1 MFIKNQFFYNSSFSE
16 ISGKYSDKLPTFFFF
31 FFLVRFLTTIIFFFV
46 VFTLFYSCVII
57 ELLSAADAGITV
69 LSLGDIGFMTI
80 LKFGGGKGD
89 LDGGRSIS
97 SDHPKIIGSGIF
109 LIEVSKDLSNFKA

>member
-1 MFIKNQFFYNSSFSE
+1 M
-16 ISGKYSDKLPTFFFF
+16 
-31 FFLVRFLTTIIFFFV
+31 
-46 VFTLFYSCVII
+46 FTLFYSCVIK
-57 ELLSAADAGITV
+57 ELSSAADASAGITV

-80 LKFGGGKGD
+80 LKFGDGKGD